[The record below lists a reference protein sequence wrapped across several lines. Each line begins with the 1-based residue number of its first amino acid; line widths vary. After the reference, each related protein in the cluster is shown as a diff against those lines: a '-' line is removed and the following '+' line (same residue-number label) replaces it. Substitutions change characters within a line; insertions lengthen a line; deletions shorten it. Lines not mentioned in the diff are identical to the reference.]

1 MSTDSDRNAPLE
13 GPRLDL
19 DRLLE
24 QLIVRAEEVRGA
36 RQRLHRLLQ
45 ANRAVVE
52 ELDLRTVL
60 HRVLNAA
67 VDLVGARYGAVAVL
81 DDDGSVAEFIY
92 VGMDDETVAKIGHV
106 PEGCGLLG
114 VLSDEERPLRLR
126 SVTDDPRS
134 TGFPA
139 GHPKM
144 TSFLG
149 VPIRVRGET
158 YGNLYLTEQRDGQ
171 FSADDEELVDALAA
185 TAGVAIANARLFE
198 HSRHRER
205 WTAASGRV
213 THELLARDRSDPLA
227 LIAERVL
234 DLASA
239 DLVTVILPSPS
250 DPETLEVRRAIGL
263 CADDVLTAR
272 LARHGSLV
280 GRALVAEQAEL
291 INDISDGSVE
301 TYLPP
306 GRFGP
311 AMAIPLL
318 TSNGTEG
325 ALSVVRE
332 RGTARFTEFD
342 LDVADSFAAQ
352 IAVALELAD
361 AQRDKSRVA
370 LLEDRERIA
379 RDLHDHVV
387 QRLFAAGLTL
397 QSVCLALGRD
407 EQADRIQRQVD
418 EIDSTIRQIRTSI
431 FALRTDSRDDSTQH
445 LRARVLKLSESATAG
460 LKSAPR
466 VTFRGPV
473 DALVP
478 DHMYTDV
485 LAVLREGLSN
495 VSRHADASTVDIM
508 IETTGE
514 RVTVEVVD
522 DGVGVPA
529 DASRSGLANLS
540 DRATGL
546 DGTCEITENHPH
558 GTSLRWSVPL
568 EAGDR

>member
-1 MSTDSDRNAPLE
+1 MATDSERSAHLE
-13 GPRLDL
+13 SPRLGL

-24 QLIVRAEEVRGA
+24 ELIVRADEMRGTH
-36 RQRLHRLLQ
+36 QRLHKLLQ

-60 HRVLNAA
+60 HRVLDAA

-81 DDDGSVAEFIY
+81 DDDGRVTEFIH
-92 VGMDDETVAKIGHV
+92 VGMDDETVAGIGHV

-114 VLSDEERPLRLR
+114 VLNEEDGPLRLR
-126 SVTDDPRS
+126 SVADDPRS
-134 TGFPA
+134 VGFPA
-139 GHPKM
+139 GHPTM
-144 TSFLG
+144 RSFLG

-171 FSADDEELVDALAA
+171 FTANDEELVDALAA
-185 TAGVAIANARLFE
+185 TAGIAIANARLFE

-205 WTAASGRV
+205 WTAASVRV
-213 THELLARDRSDPLA
+213 THELLSRERSDPLA

-239 DLVTVILPSPS
+239 DLVTVVLPSPS
-250 DPETLEVRRAIGL
+250 DAETLEVQRAVGL
-263 CADDVLTAR
+263 CADEVLATQLPR
-272 LARHGSLV
+272 RGSLV
-280 GRALVAEQAEL
+280 GRALFAGQAESV
-291 INDISDGSVE
+291 NDISDGSVA
-301 TYLPP
+301 TYLPA

-318 TSNGTEG
+318 TSNGSKG

-332 RGTARFTEFD
+332 RGTTRFTEFD
-342 LDVADSFAAQ
+342 LDVVDSFAAQ
-352 IAVALELAD
+352 IALALELAD

-397 QSVCLALGRD
+397 QSVYVDLGQD
-407 EQADRIQRQVD
+407 ERADRVQRQVE

-431 FALRTDSRDDSTQH
+431 FALRSDSHDGSAQH
-445 LRARVLKLSESATAG
+445 LRARVLDLAETATSG

-466 VTFRGPV
+466 VSFHGPV

-478 DHMYTDV
+478 DHMYADV
-485 LAVLREGLSN
+485 LAVVREGLAN
-495 VSRHADASTVDIM
+495 VSRHAKANTVDVA
-508 IETTGE
+508 IEATGE
-514 RVTVEVVD
+514 RLTIEVVD
-522 DGVGVPA
+522 DGVGIPA
-529 DASRSGLANLS
+529 AAHRSGLANLS
-540 DRATGL
+540 DRAAAFN
-546 DGTCEITENHPH
+546 GTCEVTARHPH
-558 GTSLRWSVPL
+558 GTSLRWSVPID
-568 EAGDR
+568 GIDR